1 MSGFPTLDPVLP
13 RVSVTYSIGEEVANT
28 VTHGL
33 GAVLGIVGLAVLV
46 AYAAPTGDI
55 KLLVGCS
62 VFGATLII
70 TYAASALYHGIP
82 IETAKPVLK
91 AIDHAAIYLLIAGT
105 YTPFTLSVLAPP
117 WGWSLFSVVWGLA
130 VVGVIF
136 KVFTAGRYEWFSVAL
151 YLGMGWVAIV
161 ATKPIIE
168 LFPTGGILL
177 VFGGGIAYTLGVV
190 FYLWRSLRYHH
201 AIWHVFVIAGSLLHY
216 FAVLLYVIPF
226 VDS

>member
-55 KLLVGCS
+55 KLIVGCS

-151 YLGMGWVAIV
+151 
-161 ATKPIIE
+161 
-168 LFPTGGILL
+168 
-177 VFGGGIAYTLGVV
+177 
-190 FYLWRSLRYHH
+190 
-201 AIWHVFVIAGSLLHY
+201 
-216 FAVLLYVIPF
+216 
-226 VDS
+226 

>member
-1 MSGFPTLDPVLP
+1 MLP

-28 VTHGL
+28 VTHSL
-33 GAVLGIVGLAVLV
+33 GAVLGIVGLA
-46 AYAAPTGDI
+46 
-55 KLLVGCS
+55 
-62 VFGATLII
+62 
-70 TYAASALYHGIP
+70 
-82 IETAKPVLK
+82 VLK